1 MLPIDISS
9 ELHRLIANISAE
21 TALLHAGSDEGMI
34 PLYSLTSEL
43 IPIADGDDS
52 FKLEVE
58 QLAEAVGDLLDQGGI
73 ATDELIVSLCHF
85 VEKLHIFGS
94 YYDKGE
100 AHAWESIEIELKQS
114 IDETADKNNAS
125 DVVNEEVS
133 DKTPE
138 SQVQSAAAS
147 AINLDEIAQESDVLL
162 ELDLEGSRDVLEEFY
177 QEADEHL
184 ESIESALLDLEQD
197 PEDPDAIRSMFR
209 SFHTIKGVAGFL
221 DMTPIRILAH
231 EIETLMDLMRS
242 GEIELCVDLT
252 SLIFESRDR
261 LVILLQQVYDGLNGG
276 KQPDKIIAVSDLIY
290 KAKLA
295 ILGVQQAEVAADRD
309 DGTTEVKSAVAGSP
323 ETVPSVVNQA
333 PINSDPSDD
342 PVPLVKQKK
351 VASTLRMDTDKLDS
365 VIEAVGELVIVESQ
379 LRESLATVVHTSAS
393 RIETN
398 LRQLSRITRDLQNS
412 SLSLR
417 MVSVKPLFQRMQ
429 RLARDV
435 AAKSGKVINFRV
447 EGEDTEMDRTVVE
460 QISDPLVHMI
470 RNSVDHGIEAP
481 DKRVE
486 AGKHHAGEILLKASY
501 IGDSIV
507 LELKD
512 DGAGIC
518 SEAVTQKAIERG
530 LAQEGVSYTREEV
543 INFIFQPGFSTAA
556 KVSDFSGRGV
566 GLDVVRSNVQQL
578 RGRIDLD
585 SVEGEGST
593 TRISLPLTMA
603 IIDGLLIRSSGE
615 RYVIPVSSINMTLK
629 PIKSQLHNVQNR
641 GQVIKHR
648 DQLFSLMHLDDFF
661 EIEGE
666 RADTLDSIVVMI
678 ETDLCD
684 YGLVVD
690 EILHKQ
696 EVVIKQLGGN
706 SNTEGVSGGAILGDG
721 TVALILDPAI
731 MADRVKP
738 ASVA

>member
-1 MLPIDISS
+1 M
-9 ELHRLIANISAE
+9 
-21 TALLHAGSDEGMI
+21 
-34 PLYSLTSEL
+34 
-43 IPIADGDDS
+43 
-52 FKLEVE
+52 
-58 QLAEAVGDLLDQGGI
+58 
-73 ATDELIVSLCHF
+73 
-85 VEKLHIFGS
+85 
-94 YYDKGE
+94 
-100 AHAWESIEIELKQS
+100 
-114 IDETADKNNAS
+114 
-125 DVVNEEVS
+125 
-133 DKTPE
+133 
-138 SQVQSAAAS
+138 
-147 AINLDEIAQESDVLL
+147 L
-162 ELDLEGSRDVLEEFY
+162 ELDLDGSRDVLEEFY

-221 DMTPIRILAH
+221 DMTPIRILSH

-242 GEIELCVDLT
+242 GEIELRVDLT

-261 LVILLQQVYDGLNGG
+261 LVILLQQVYEGLNGG
-276 KQPDKIIAVSDLIY
+276 KQPSKVIAVSDLIY
-290 KAKLA
+290 EAKLA
-295 ILGVQQAEVAADRD
+295 ILGVQQVDVQVKSEDAA
-309 DGTTEVKSAVAGSP
+309 TEVKSAVTDSP
-323 ETVPSVVNQA
+323 EITPSA
-333 PINSDPSDD
+333 PVRKAINSDSIDE
-342 PVPLVKQKK
+342 PVPVVKQKK

-379 LRESLATVVHTSAS
+379 LRESLSSVVHTSAS

-398 LRQLSRITRDLQNS
+398 LRQLSRITRDLQNI

-486 AGKHHAGEILLKASY
+486 AGKHHSGEIVLKASY

-512 DGAGIC
+512 DGAGI
-518 SEAVTQKAIERG
+518 STEAVTQKAIERG
-530 LAQEGVSYTREEV
+530 LAQSGVSYTREEV
-543 INFIFQPGFSTAA
+543 I
-556 KVSDFSGRGV
+556 
-566 GLDVVRSNVQQL
+566 
-578 RGRIDLD
+578 
-585 SVEGEGST
+585 EGEGST

-603 IIDGLLIRSSGE
+603 IIDGLLIRSGGE

-629 PIKSQLHNVQNR
+629 PTKTQLHNVQNR

-666 RADTLDSIVVMI
+666 RASTLDSIVVMI
-678 ETDLCD
+678 ETDQCD

-696 EVVIKQLGGN
+696 EVVIKQLGGG

>member
-43 IPIADGDDS
+43 IPISKDDDA

-58 QLAEAVGDLLDQGGI
+58 QLAETVGDLLDQGGI
-73 ATDELIVSLCHF
+73 ATDELITKVSHF
-85 VEKLHIFGS
+85 VEKLHVLGS
-94 YYDKGE
+94 HYDKGE
-100 AHAWESIEIELKQS
+100 AHAWESIKIELE
-114 IDETADKNNAS
+114 DTAEETADEANSEAYDSSPSLQDSNSVANS
-125 DVVNEEVS
+125 
-133 DKTPE
+133 
-138 SQVQSAAAS
+138 
-147 AINLDEIAQESDVLL
+147 INLDEIAQESDVLL

-184 ESIESALLDLEQD
+184 ESIESALLCLEQD

-221 DMTPIRILAH
+221 DMSPIRILAH

-242 GEIELCVDLT
+242 GEIELRVDLT

-261 LVILLQQVYDGLNGG
+261 LVMLLQQVYEGLNGG
-276 KQPDKIIAVSDLIY
+276 KQPDKVIAVSDLIY

-295 ILGVQQAEVAADRD
+295 ILGVQQVDLVSNTVEGSADVIHLEPGAPAAAP
-309 DGTTEVKSAVAGSP
+309 SAVVQTAIS
-323 ETVPSVVNQA
+323 TDAV
-333 PINSDPSDD
+333 DD
-342 PVPLVKQKK
+342 PVPVLKQKK

-447 EGEDTEMDRTVVE
+447 EGEETEMDRTVVE

-481 DKRVE
+481 DERVE

-518 SEAVTQKAIERG
+518 SEAVTQKAIECG
-530 LAQEGVSYTREEV
+530 LAQEGFSYTREEV

-556 KVSDFSGRGV
+556 KVTDFSGRGV

-629 PIKSQLHNVQNR
+629 PIKTQLYNVQNR

-678 ETDLCD
+678 ETDTCD

-731 MADRVKP
+731 MADRVKS

>member
-1 MLPIDISS
+1 MLPIDIST

-21 TALLHAGSDEGMI
+21 TAFLHAGSDEGMI

-43 IPIADGDDS
+43 IPISDRDDS
-52 FKLEVE
+52 FKAEVE
-58 QLAEAVGDLLDQGGI
+58 QLSEFVGDLLDQGGI
-73 ATDELIVSLCHF
+73 ATDELILKVGHF
-85 VEKLHIFGS
+85 VEKLQVFGS

-100 AHAWESIEIELKQS
+100 AHAWESITVAVKEAVEEAT
-114 IDETADKNNAS
+114 DE
-125 DVVNEEVS
+125 
-133 DKTPE
+133 
-138 SQVQSAAAS
+138 AAAEENNEKDDS
-147 AINLDEIAQESDVLL
+147 KDLNAIASCINLEEIAQESDVLL
-162 ELDLEGSRDVLEEFY
+162 GLDLEGSRDVLEEFY

-197 PEDPDAIRSMFR
+197 PEDQDAIRSMFR

-261 LVILLQQVYDGLNGG
+261 LVTLLQQVYEGLNGG
-276 KQPDKIIAVSDLIY
+276 KQPSKVIAVSDLIY

-295 ILGVQQAEVAADRD
+295 ILEVQQVDERAKSEDAV
-309 DGTTEVKSAVAGSP
+309 TEVESVA
-323 ETVPSVVNQA
+323 TVPSEIAASSVVQTAINPD
-333 PINSDPSDD
+333 PIDD
-342 PVPLVKQKK
+342 PVPVVKQKK

-379 LRESLATVVHTSAS
+379 LRESLASVVHTSAS

-486 AGKHHAGEILLKASY
+486 AGKHHSGEIVLKASY

-512 DGAGIC
+512 DGAGI
-518 SEAVTQKAIERG
+518 STEAVTQKAIERG
-530 LAQEGVSYTREEV
+530 LAQQGVSYTREEV
-543 INFIFQPGFSTAA
+543 INFIFQPGFSTAV

-603 IIDGLLIRSSGE
+603 IIDGLLIRSGGE

-629 PIKSQLHNVQNR
+629 PTKTQLHNVQNR

-678 ETDLCD
+678 ETDQCD

-696 EVVIKQLGGN
+696 EVVIKQLGGG

-731 MADRVKP
+731 MADRVKS